1 MSLRVAVVCAHIL
14 LLHLLILWLMGISFV
29 SSLWIL
35 WMASL
40 SLFLYVSFCGH
51 KHSLP
56 WAVDLLAVWKDV
68 LAVSSFRF
76 CLQVLRGPGPLSFAA
91 RCPYWNIWPHWYV
104 AGGVGSGKN
113 MAWRARSQRSAHG
126 TASVP
131 WHRSVTTQHQHHFDP
146 SLRKTSWVVWG
157 QVDIKGTPW
166 V

>member
-40 SLFLYVSFCGH
+40 SPFLYVSFCGH

-76 CLQVLRGPGPLSFAA
+76 CLQVLRGPSPLSFAA
-91 RCPYWNIWPHWYV
+91 RCPYWNIWEHWY
-104 AGGVGSGKN
+104 GGRQEHGMK
-113 MAWRARSQRSAHG
+113 SQKSAVSTWYSISTMTQISDH
-126 TASVP
+126 TASASF
-131 WHRSVTTQHQHHFDP
+131 WSFTQKNKLSCLRS
-146 SLRKTSWVVWG
+146 SRY
-157 QVDIKGTPW
+157 
-166 V
+166 